1 MFVTVDVALGSV
13 LMLLFVVVVVVEKEV
28 VEVVVQMCE
37 QLWTGCYV
45 AVGQVVAVV
54 VPVS

>member
-28 VEVVVQMCE
+28 VEVVV
-37 QLWTGCYV
+37 
-45 AVGQVVAVV
+45 
-54 VPVS
+54 